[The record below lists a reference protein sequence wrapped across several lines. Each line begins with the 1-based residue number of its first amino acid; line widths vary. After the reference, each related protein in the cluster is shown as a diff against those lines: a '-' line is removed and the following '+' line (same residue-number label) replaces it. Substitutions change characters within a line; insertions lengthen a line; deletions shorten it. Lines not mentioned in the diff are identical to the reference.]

1 MPPNTYRREAYAS
14 DDTAPS
20 NDGASRPVPGAFRL
34 GAFRLGV
41 LGLCLTLL
49 AGCSP
54 DRAVESQRLLLD
66 MAAGAGPSTLKETTE
81 PPSRVALVYEV
92 EGRQRRADL
101 YRPGGTA
108 QGTTRGTTT
117 TQGGAAKA
125 ALVLVPGV
133 TPEGKDDP
141 RLVALANSLARVRFA
156 VLVPDITN
164 LRSLKVSPE
173 DAVAIADALRYL
185 AAVEAEGPVGLVAI
199 SYAAGPAVLAAL
211 KDEADEAVGF
221 LLLIGGYYDITA
233 VVTFF
238 TTGYYRES
246 PEAPWQKGEPN
257 PFGKWAFVQSNA
269 EVLNT
274 PRDRDLLTRMAN
286 RKMRRLDADI
296 DDLIAELGPE
306 GRSVYALLTNRDPE
320 RVPALMASLPQRIV
334 ENMRGLDLKPRDL
347 SGLEV
352 PLLLIHGRD
361 DPVIPFSESA
371 ALAAALPDGQAD
383 LYLVDNLA
391 HVELGPAGVGDAL
404 TLWRAAYRLL
414 TERDEMAKDE

>member
-1 MPPNTYRREAYAS
+1 MQPNAYRSQAYVPDEIGPSGKAS
-14 DDTAPS
+14 GHPRTLA
-20 NDGASRPVPGAFRL
+20 
-34 GAFRLGV
+34 
-41 LGLCLTLL
+41 LCLALL
-49 AGCSP
+49 LVGCSP
-54 DRAVESQRLLLD
+54 DRAMESQRLLLD
-66 MAAGAGPSTLKETTE
+66 MAAGAGPSSLKEKTE
-81 PPSRVALVYEV
+81 PPSRVALAYEV
-92 EGRQRRADL
+92 DGRQRRADL
-101 YRPGGTA
+101 YKPASTTA
-108 QGTTRGTTT
+108 GDV
-117 TQGGAAKA
+117 AKA

-133 TPEGKDDP
+133 TPQGKDDP

-173 DAVAIADALRYL
+173 DAVPIADALRHL
-185 AAVEAEGPVGLVAI
+185 AESEAGASSSGQVGLVAI
-199 SYAAGPAVLAAL
+199 SYAAGPAILAAL

-246 PEAPWQKGEPN
+246 PEGPWLKGKPN
-257 PFGKWAFVQSNA
+257 VYGKWAFVQSNA

-274 PRDRDLLTRMAN
+274 PRDRELLTAMAN

-296 DDLIAELGPE
+296 DDLVAELGPE
-306 GRSVYALLTNRDPE
+306 GRSVYALLINQDPE
-320 RVPALMASLPQRIV
+320 QVPALMAGLPRRIA

-347 SGLEV
+347 SDLEV

-361 DPVIPFSESA
+361 DPIIPFSESS
-371 ALAAALPDGQAD
+371 ALAAALPEGQAE

-391 HVELGPAGVGDAL
+391 HVALGPAGLGDAL

-414 TERDEMAKDE
+414 TERDEMADGE

>member
-1 MPPNTYRREAYAS
+1 MPSSTYRREAYAP

-20 NDGASRPVPGAFRL
+20 NDGTSRPGPRAFRLGAFRL

-54 DRAVESQRLLLD
+54 NRAVESQRLLRD

-101 YRPGGTA
+101 YRPGGTS
-108 QGTTRGTTT
+108 QGTPRD
-117 TQGGAAKA
+117 GAAKA

-156 VLVPDITN
+156 VLVPDIAN

-173 DAVAIADALRYL
+173 DAVAIADALRHL
-185 AAVEAEGPVGLVAI
+185 AAVEADGPVGLVAI

-211 KDEADEAVGF
+211 KDETDEAVGF

-246 PEAPWQKGEPN
+246 PEASWQKGEPN

-269 EVLNT
+269 GVLNT
-274 PRDRDLLTRMAN
+274 PRDRDLLTSMAN

-296 DDLIAELGPE
+296 DDLVAELGPE

-414 TERDEMAKDE
+414 TERDAMAEDE